1 MEDAGYLRID
11 SEQARTAREALPDG
25 PTMIALAELYK
36 LFGDGTRLGILTL
49 LCHEE
54 LCVYDIAR
62 ILSMTD
68 SAVSHQLR
76 ILRQGRLIRSRR
88 EGKTVVYSLADEH
101 VRSLIRTGL
110 EHVSEEPRQNGKGRY

>member
-1 MEDAGYLRID
+1 MEGAGYLRID
-11 SEQARTAREALPDG
+11 GEQAKTAREALPDG

-36 LFGDGTRLGILTL
+36 LFGDGTRLGILAL
-49 LCHEE
+49 LCREE

-110 EHVSEEPRQNGKGRY
+110 EHVSEEIR

>member
-1 MEDAGYLRID
+1 MEETAYLRI
-11 SEQARTAREALPDG
+11 SGEQAKTARDALPDG
-25 PTMIALAELYK
+25 QTMIALAELYK

-49 LCHEE
+49 LCSGE

-76 ILRQGRLIRSRR
+76 ILRQGRLITSRR

-101 VRSLIRTGL
+101 VRMLIQMGL
-110 EHVSEEPRQNGKGRY
+110 EHVQE